1 MKKVFFILVFALS
14 TMSFLPIEDIQ
25 DIQDIQ
31 EIQNERIENVECKY
45 RQCNAT
51 AKSTGKR
58 CKHCVSKSRDYQC
71 YQHKP
76 K

>member
-1 MKKVFFILVFALS
+1 MKKIFLTLLIALS
-14 TMSFLPIEDIQ
+14 TMSFLSIEGSQ
-25 DIQDIQ
+25 TL
-31 EIQNERIENVECKY
+31 QNESIENVECKY

-58 CKHCVSKSRDYQC
+58 CKHCVSKSSDYQC
-71 YQHKP
+71 YQHKH

>member
-1 MKKVFFILVFALS
+1 MKKIIFILLIALS
-14 TMSFLPIEDIQ
+14 TMSFLSIEDNQ
-25 DIQDIQ
+25 T
-31 EIQNERIENVECKY
+31 IQNERIETIECKY

-58 CKHCVSKSRDYQC
+58 CKHCVSKSTDYQC
-71 YQHKP
+71 YQHKL

>member
-1 MKKVFFILVFALS
+1 MNRYLIIFLSLFFLLS
-14 TMSFLPIEDIQ
+14 ASPIESQ
-25 DIQDIQ
+25 DSK
-31 EIQNERIENVECKY
+31 NVEELIECKY
-45 RQCNAT
+45 RQCDAT

-58 CKHCVSKSRDYQC
+58 CKHCVSNPNDYQC

>member
-1 MKKVFFILVFALS
+1 MKKIILIAIFSFV
-14 TMSFLPIEDIQ
+14 TMSFISVEDVNTIK
-25 DIQDIQ
+25 
-31 EIQNERIENVECKY
+31 ETKIENVKCKF

-58 CKHCVSKSRDYQC
+58 CKHCVSKKEDYQC

-76 K
+76 KKKK

>member
-1 MKKVFFILVFALS
+1 
-14 TMSFLPIEDIQ
+14 MSFLSIEDNQ
-25 DIQDIQ
+25 T
-31 EIQNERIENVECKY
+31 IQNESIENVECKY

-58 CKHCVSKSRDYQC
+58 CKHCVSKSSDYQC

>member
-1 MKKVFFILVFALS
+1 MKKIFFIVLTALM
-14 TMSFLPIEDIQ
+14 TMSFLPIGDNQTILIQ
-25 DIQDIQ
+25 S
-31 EIQNERIENVECKY
+31 IENVECKY

-58 CKHCVSKSRDYQC
+58 CKHCVSDSSDYQC

>member
-1 MKKVFFILVFALS
+1 MKKLLLIIALPLL
-14 TMSFLPIEDIQ
+14 MSVGI
-25 DIQDIQ
+25 
-31 EIQNERIENVECKY
+31 NENVSSQSLSGIEVVDCTY

-58 CKHCVSKSRDYQC
+58 CKHCVSKEDDYQC

-76 K
+76 KSQD

>member
-1 MKKVFFILVFALS
+1 MTKVFFILVFALS
-14 TMSFLPIEDIQ
+14 TMSFLPIQ

-58 CKHCVSKSRDYQC
+58 CKHCVSKSSDYQC

>member
-1 MKKVFFILVFALS
+1 MKKAFFVLLIALS
-14 TMSFLPIEDIQ
+14 TMSFLSIEDNQ
-25 DIQDIQ
+25 T
-31 EIQNERIENVECKY
+31 IQNERVENVECKY

-51 AKSTGKR
+51 AKSTGER
-58 CKHCVSKSRDYQC
+58 CKHCVSKSSDYQC

>member
-1 MKKVFFILVFALS
+1 MKKIFLTLLIALS
-14 TMSFLPIEDIQ
+14 TMSFLSIEDNQ
-25 DIQDIQ
+25 TL
-31 EIQNERIENVECKY
+31 QNESIENVECKY

-58 CKHCVSKSRDYQC
+58 CKHCVSKSSDYQC

>member
-1 MKKVFFILVFALS
+1 MKKIILIAIFSFV
-14 TMSFLPIEDIQ
+14 TMSFISVEDVNTIK
-25 DIQDIQ
+25 
-31 EIQNERIENVECKY
+31 ETKIENVECKI

-58 CKHCVSKSRDYQC
+58 CKHCVSNDSDYQC

-76 K
+76 KNK

>member
-1 MKKVFFILVFALS
+1 
-14 TMSFLPIEDIQ
+14 MSFLSIEDNQ
-25 DIQDIQ
+25 T
-31 EIQNERIENVECKY
+31 IQNERIETIECKY

-58 CKHCVSKSRDYQC
+58 CKHCVSKSTDYQC
-71 YQHKP
+71 YQHKL

>member
-1 MKKVFFILVFALS
+1 MKKIFLTLLIALS
-14 TMSFLPIEDIQ
+14 TMSFLSIEGSQ
-25 DIQDIQ
+25 TL
-31 EIQNERIENVECKY
+31 QNESIENVECKY

-58 CKHCVSKSRDYQC
+58 CKHCVSKSSDYQC

>member
-1 MKKVFFILVFALS
+1 MKKILLLISFSLII
-14 TMSFLPIEDIQ
+14 MSFLPSKESQNIDIVS
-25 DIQDIQ
+25 
-31 EIQNERIENVECKY
+31 IENVECKI

-58 CKHCVSKSRDYQC
+58 CKHCVSNDSDYQC

-76 K
+76 KN

>member
-1 MKKVFFILVFALS
+1 MKKLLFIALVSLM
-14 TMSFLPIEDIQ
+14 TMSFLSIDNSKEIKEESIET
-25 DIQDIQ
+25 
-31 EIQNERIENVECKY
+31 VECKI

-58 CKHCVSKSRDYQC
+58 CKHCVSKSEDKQC

-76 K
+76 KKNLMH

>member
-14 TMSFLPIEDIQ
+14 TMSFLPIE

-58 CKHCVSKSRDYQC
+58 CKHCVSKSSDYQC

>member
-14 TMSFLPIEDIQ
+14 TMSFLPIQ

-58 CKHCVSKSRDYQC
+58 CKHCVSKSSDYQC